1 MSECERAP
9 DVVRQTVGIVASR
22 TDLIYDV
29 LQKHEPDHVLL
40 RAAWA
45 DASTRLVEIAR
56 LARLLERART
66 TMVHVDLPHVS
77 PLSIP
82 SLVMIGRESVAG
94 GAGEE
99 ALIAELEALIAD
111 PSISA

>member
-1 MSECERAP
+1 M
-9 DVVRQTVGIVASR
+9 
-22 TDLIYDV
+22 
-29 LQKHEPDHVLL
+29 LL

-45 DASTRLVEIAR
+45 DASTKLVEVGR
-56 LARLLERART
+56 LARLLERARA
-66 TMVHVDLPHVS
+66 TMIHADLHHVS

-94 GAGEE
+94 GAGED
-99 ALIAELEALIAD
+99 ALIAELEALIAS

>member
-1 MSECERAP
+1 M
-9 DVVRQTVGIVASR
+9 
-22 TDLIYDV
+22 
-29 LQKHEPDHVLL
+29 L
-40 RAAWA
+40 RAVWA

-56 LARLLERART
+56 LARLLERARA
-66 TMVHVDLPHVS
+66 TMIHANLTHIS
-77 PLSIP
+77 PLSIA